1 VAASVLDGAGKAT
14 LRSLFKDLKFGTV
27 HPMENEEIS
36 FGRFRLD
43 LRAPELRHDGRSV
56 RIHHRALGILSVLAE
71 AKGEIVSK
79 DELMTR
85 LWPGR
90 VVEEGNLHV
99 HVSALRKSLHQ
110 HAEGHNFIVTV
121 PGRGYRLTGL
131 SGEDYPADSTVEE
144 FSLGRFRLDLGRREL
159 SRDGQPLRLH
169 RHPLSILC
177 ALAEAQGGIVSRDK
191 LMARIWPGRTVDEGN
206 LHVHVS
212 ALRKALDEHGG
223 GHSLVVTV
231 LGGYR
236 LANLGSRSVPLAEGS
251 VPPHLS
257 LPDKPSIAVMPFQN
271 FSGNPDEEYFA
282 DGMVEEI
289 ITALSRI
296 RWLFVIARNSSFTYK
311 GQAVDV
317 KQIGQELGVRYV
329 LEGSVRKVD
338 ARVRITAQLIE
349 AENGTHL
356 WADRFDGLLE
366 NVLDLQDQ
374 VAISVAG
381 VIEPTLQ
388 AAEIRRAVDQPS
400 SNPTTYDLY
409 LRALQTTGSW
419 EKKDY
424 LEALDW
430 LSQATKR
437 DANYGPALAL
447 SALYHS
453 ALSGSGWADDPEATR
468 QTAISLARRAVR
480 NAGDD
485 AATLGR
491 AAYILAYFGEV
502 IDAATAL
509 IDRSLQINPSFADGW
524 RWSGWLRL
532 WAGLPDV
539 AIDHFEKSSR
549 LNPRAPLGGTLM
561 ATGVAHFFARRLDQA
576 RTILSLSLQQHPN
589 WVPTNRFLAA
599 CYAHLG
605 QLDEAKITIERLR
618 GLTPVVLPSAD
629 NWRDPEQR
637 EFYLSGLRLAMSATD
652 EAPSWS

>member
-1 VAASVLDGAGKAT
+1 MD
-14 LRSLFKDLKFGTV
+14 
-27 HPMENEEIS
+27 NEEIS

-43 LRAPELRHDGRSV
+43 LRGPELRRDGRPV
-56 RIHHRALGILSVLAE
+56 RIHRRALGILRALAE

-79 DELMTR
+79 DELMAR

-99 HVSALRKSLHQ
+99 HVSALRKSLDEHG
-110 HAEGHNFIVTV
+110 EGHNFVVTV
-121 PGRGYRLTGL
+121 PGRGYRLAGL
-131 SGEDYPADSTVEE
+131 SGEEHSIDGTVEG
-144 FSLGRFRLDLGRREL
+144 FSIGRFRLDLGRREL
-159 SRDGQPLRLH
+159 LRDGQPLRLH
-169 RHPLSILC
+169 RHALGILC
-177 ALAEAQGGIVSRDK
+177 ALAEAKGGIVSRDE
-191 LMARIWPGRTVDEGN
+191 LMARLWPGRAVEEGN

-236 LANLGSRSVPLAEGS
+236 LANPGSRSVQFAEDS
-251 VPPHLS
+251 KPRHLPF
-257 LPDKPSIAVMPFQN
+257 PDKPSIAVMPFQN
-271 FSGNPDEEYFA
+271 FGGDPDEEYFA

-338 ARVRITAQLIE
+338 TRVRITAQLIE
-349 AENGTHL
+349 AETGAHL
-356 WADRFDGLLE
+356 WADRFDGSLE

-381 VIEPTLQ
+381 VIEPTLE
-388 AAEIRRAVDQPS
+388 AAEIRRALDQPS
-400 SNPTTYDLY
+400 NNPTTYDLY
-409 LRALQTTGSW
+409 LRALQTTDSW

-424 LEALDW
+424 LAALDC
-430 LSQATKR
+430 LSRATKQ
-437 DANYGPALAL
+437 DATYGPALAL
-447 SALYHS
+447 SALYHT
-453 ALSGSGWADDPEATR
+453 ALSGSGWTDDPDATR

-491 AAYILAYFGEV
+491 AAYILAYFGED

-509 IDRSLQINPSFADGW
+509 IARSLQINPSFADGW

-539 AIDHFEKSSR
+539 AIDHFERSSR

-561 ATGVAHFFARRLDQA
+561 ATGVAHFFARRLEQA

-605 QLDEAKITIERLR
+605 QLDEAKIIIQRLR
-618 GLTPVVLPSAD
+618 ALSPVVLPAAD

-637 EFYLSGLRLAMSATD
+637 EFYLSGLRLAMSAMD
-652 EAPSWS
+652 EAASPS